1 MKLGNARSGVVVAIA
16 VAILVPML
24 HAHHGANAQSPVP
37 PAVQPP
43 APSGAQP
50 VDVLKLGS
58 LTLKPCAL
66 KVPGSAVTTAA
77 YCVPFEVPE
86 SRADPHSRKIGLKL
100 AIVKSEAQVAAKD
113 LVTYLAGGPGEAAT
127 QGYAQI
133 ASAFAPLRKHHNI
146 LLLDQRGTGGS
157 HPLDCPQAAKAMQA
171 SADQP
176 FDAQRVR
183 TQTAQCLAEVQKTSD
198 PRYYTTTDA
207 IADLEA
213 VRQALGAPKFDLVG
227 ISYGTRMAQQY
238 ARAHPEAVRS
248 IVLDGVV
255 PNQLVLG
262 ADFATNL
269 ERALKLQSQACIDM
283 PKCKA
288 AFGDPY
294 AALHALHDRLHAQ
307 PAQATFPDPKSFQPV
322 EKPVTAD
329 TLAGVARMFSYN
341 AETAALLPLTVAQ
354 AAHGNYTP
362 LMGQA
367 QILAGSLDSAMNAG
381 MQLSVICAEDA
392 DLLQPNAAAAGTIL
406 GGEIVDAIRAE
417 CAVWPHGTRP
427 PDFHAPFKSSIPTL
441 LLSGERDPVT
451 PPRYADEV
459 LQGLGDARSLV
470 ASGMG
475 HSILMRGCVPKL
487 VDQFVTDL
495 QPKKL
500 DAACIKQIGP
510 VPAFVNFNGAAP

>member
-1 MKLGNARSGVVVAIA
+1 MKSGNARTGVVVAIA
-16 VAILVPML
+16 VAIMVPL
-24 HAHHGANAQSPVP
+24 LQARHRAHAQPPAP
-37 PAVQPP
+37 PAVQAPV
-43 APSGAQP
+43 PSGAQP

-66 KVPGSAVTTAA
+66 KVSGSAVTTAA
-77 YCVPFEVPE
+77 YCTPFEVPE
-86 SRADPHSRKIGLKL
+86 NHSDPHSRKIGLKL
-100 AIVKSEAQVAAKD
+100 AIVKSDAQVAAKD
-113 LVTYLAGGPGEAAT
+113 LVVYLAGGPGEAAT
-127 QGYAQI
+127 ESYAQI
-133 ASAFAPLRKHHNI
+133 ASAFAPLRKHHDI

-157 HPLDCPQAAKAMQA
+157 HPLDCPRAAQAIEA
-171 SADQP
+171 SAGQP
-176 FDAQRVR
+176 FDARR
-183 TQTAQCLAEVQKTSD
+183 AREQTAQCLAEVRKTAD

-207 IADLEA
+207 IADLET
-213 VRQALGAPKFDLVG
+213 VRHALGDPEFDLVG

-238 ARAHPEAVRS
+238 ARAHPDAVRS
-248 IVLDGVV
+248 LVLDGVV

-262 ADFATNL
+262 ADFAANL
-269 ERALKLQSQACIDM
+269 ERALKLQSQACVAM
-283 PKCKA
+283 PGCKA

-294 AALHALHDRLHAQ
+294 ATLHALHDKLRAQ
-307 PAQATFPDPKSFQPV
+307 PAQAMFPDPKSF
-322 EKPVTAD
+322 EAKNKPVTAD
-329 TLAGVARMFSYN
+329 TLAGVARLFSYN

-354 AAHGNYTP
+354 AARGNYAP

-367 QILAGSLDSAMNAG
+367 QILAGSLDTAMNTG

-392 DLLQPNAAAAGTIL
+392 DLLQPNPADAGTIL
-406 GGEIVDAIRAE
+406 GGEIVDGIKAE

-427 PDFHAPFKSSIPTL
+427 ADFHAPFKSSIPTL

-475 HSILMRGCVPKL
+475 HSILVRGCVPKL
-487 VDQFVTDL
+487 VDQFVSDL

-500 DAACIKQIGP
+500 DTSCIKQIGP

>member
-1 MKLGNARSGVVVAIA
+1 MKAGNARIGVVVAIA

-24 HAHHGANAQSPVP
+24 HARHRAQ
-37 PAVQPP
+37 AQPP
-43 APSGAQP
+43 GPPPVQAPTPSGAQP
-50 VDVLKLGS
+50 VNELKLGS

-66 KVPGSAVTTAA
+66 KTPGSAVTTAA
-77 YCVPFEVPE
+77 YCAPFEVPE
-86 SRADPHSRKIGLKL
+86 NRADPHSRKIGLKL
-100 AIVKSEAQVAAKD
+100 AIVKSGAQVAAKD
-113 LVTYLAGGPGEAAT
+113 LVVYLAGGPGEAAT
-127 QGYAQI
+127 EGYAQI
-133 ASAFAPLRKHHNI
+133 APAFAPLRKHHDI

-157 HPLDCPQAAKAMQA
+157 HPLDCPQAAKAIKA

-176 FDAQRVR
+176 FDVQRVR
-183 TQTAQCLAEVQKTSD
+183 AQTAQCLAEVQKTSD
-198 PRYYTTTDA
+198 PRHYTTTDA
-207 IADLEA
+207 VADLEA
-213 VRQALGAPKFDLVG
+213 VRQALGAPKLDLVG

-238 ARAHPEAVRS
+238 VRSHPEAVRS

-262 ADFATNL
+262 ADFARNL
-269 ERALKLQSQACIDM
+269 ERALKLQSQACVAT
-283 PKCKA
+283 PACKA

-294 AALHALHDRLHAQ
+294 AALHALHDKLRAQ
-307 PAQATFPDPKSFQPV
+307 SAQATFPDPESF
-322 EKPVTAD
+322 EAKHKPVTAD

-354 AAHGNYTP
+354 AAQGNYTP

-367 QILAGSLDSAMNAG
+367 QILAGSLDSAMNNG

-392 DLLQPNAAAAGTIL
+392 DLLQENPADANTIL
-406 GGEIVDAIRAE
+406 GGEIVEGIKAE
-417 CAVWPHGTRP
+417 CAVWPHGARP
-427 PDFHAPFKSSIPTL
+427 ADFHAPFQSSIPTL

-459 LQGLGDARSLV
+459 LKGLGDARSLV
-470 ASGMG
+470 ARGMG

-487 VDQFVTDL
+487 VDRFVTDL
-495 QPKKL
+495 QPKQL